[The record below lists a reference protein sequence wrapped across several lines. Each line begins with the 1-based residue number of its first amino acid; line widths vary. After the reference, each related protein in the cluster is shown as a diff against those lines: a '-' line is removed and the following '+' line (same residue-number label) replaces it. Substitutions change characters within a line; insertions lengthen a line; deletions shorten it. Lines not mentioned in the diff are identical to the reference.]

1 MRSGWLAALSVLVSA
16 GAIAAYALLLG
27 VAAVR
32 NHPEGYVA
40 AFAIAATLA
49 GLAVALGRRWYA
61 WTALVLTLA
70 LLLGGATFNFVLARI
85 SAALD
90 AGGASCPATDQR
102 GLPRPAG
109 GACDIGPYENQP
121 PTAPSNLHVGS
132 PPPDFTLPDAGGRS
146 VSLADY
152 RGKKPVVL
160 VFYRGYW

>member
-1 MRSGWLAALSVLVSA
+1 M
-16 GAIAAYALLLG
+16 
-27 VAAVR
+27 AAVR

-85 SAALD
+85 
-90 AGGASCPATDQR
+90 PVT
-102 GLPRPAG
+102 
-109 GACDIGPYENQP
+109 
-121 PTAPSNLHVGS
+121 PSNLHVGS

>member
-16 GAIAAYALLLG
+16 GAIAAYALLLR
-27 VAAVR
+27 VPAVR

-61 WTALVLTLA
+61 WTALVLTLV
-70 LLLGGATFNFVLARI
+70 LLLGGTTFNFVLARI
-85 SAALD
+85 PVS
-90 AGGASCPATDQR
+90 
-102 GLPRPAG
+102 
-109 GACDIGPYENQP
+109 
-121 PTAPSNLHVGS
+121 PSKLHVGS
-132 PPPDFTLPDAGGRS
+132 PPPDFILSDAGGRP

>member
-1 MRSGWLAALSVLVSA
+1 MRSGWLAALSVVVSA
-16 GAIAAYALLLG
+16 GAIAAYALLLR
-27 VAAVR
+27 VPAVR
-32 NHPEGYVA
+32 NSPEGYVA

-61 WTALVLTLA
+61 WTALVLSLV

-85 SAALD
+85 
-90 AGGASCPATDQR
+90 PA
-102 GLPRPAG
+102 
-109 GACDIGPYENQP
+109 
-121 PTAPSNLHVGS
+121 APSHLHVGARA
-132 PPPDFTLPDAGGRS
+132 PDFTLPDAGGRP

>member
-1 MRSGWLAALSVLVSA
+1 MRSGWLAALSLLVSA
-16 GAIAAYALLLG
+16 GAIAAYALLLR

-40 AFAIAATLA
+40 AFAIAATIA

-61 WTALVLTLA
+61 WTALVLSLVF
-70 LLLGGATFNFVLARI
+70 LLGGATFNFGLARI
-85 SAALD
+85 
-90 AGGASCPATDQR
+90 PAT
-102 GLPRPAG
+102 
-109 GACDIGPYENQP
+109 
-121 PTAPSNLHVGS
+121 PSNLHVGS
-132 PPPDFTLPDAGGRS
+132 RPPDFTLPDAGGRP